1 MNTELSIPII
11 FQRLFQL
18 AYSDETE
25 SENTSSIKYLDKW
38 YLEDVFCR
46 HLINLFDCSPD
57 TIVIGAIYLNRISYS
72 IPFDKFS
79 PKWAKLILMS
89 IILASKWNEKVSF
102 NFTTFAEK
110 LEMATAELS
119 QIELFFLESISYNLK
134 VDIFEAD
141 AMAKCVI
148 NGLFSLNSYNHLL
161 HGTTSQFQ
169 SSQIDR
175 RHNQTTEE
183 NGLINIEHDSILSHS
198 NINPQ
203 VTNDVSVRFVSN
215 ETILQQ
221 DLSSLYPTTAIM
233 ESALVRTTTVNE
245 EVENQEWINFIDFS
259 NVE

>member
-1 MNTELSIPII
+1 
-11 FQRLFQL
+11 
-18 AYSDETE
+18 
-25 SENTSSIKYLDKW
+25 
-38 YLEDVFCR
+38 
-46 HLINLFDCSPD
+46 
-57 TIVIGAIYLNRISYS
+57 
-72 IPFDKFS
+72 
-79 PKWAKLILMS
+79 
-89 IILASKWNEKVSF
+89 
-102 NFTTFAEK
+102 
-110 LEMATAELS
+110 MATAELS

-148 NGLFSLNSYNHLL
+148 N
-161 HGTTSQFQ
+161 
-169 SSQIDR
+169 DR

>member
-148 NGLFSLNSYNHLL
+148 N
-161 HGTTSQFQ
+161 
-169 SSQIDR
+169 DR